1 MNSDRENNL
10 SAWLGEQEEKHNIVL
25 YQCNQFLTLWTQRCI
40 RQANN
45 ILIVVLASKDPSLS
59 LIEEEL
65 EPIAVRTQKYLIFL
79 HREDDKPRNTVHWLN
94 ARSWCHHHVRFSPG
108 ILSMEGASRLV

>member
-1 MNSDRENNL
+1 MRAEGESDRQRHHRDFAETTIIDSVRENNL
-10 SAWLGEQEEKHNIVL
+10 SVWLAEQEEKHNIVL
-25 YQCNQFLTLWTQRCI
+25 YQCDQFLTPWTQRCI

-65 EPIAVRTQKYLIFL
+65 EPIAVRTQKDLIVL
-79 HREDDKPRNTVHWLN
+79 YRKCDKP
-94 ARSWCHHHVRFSPG
+94 
-108 ILSMEGASRLV
+108 